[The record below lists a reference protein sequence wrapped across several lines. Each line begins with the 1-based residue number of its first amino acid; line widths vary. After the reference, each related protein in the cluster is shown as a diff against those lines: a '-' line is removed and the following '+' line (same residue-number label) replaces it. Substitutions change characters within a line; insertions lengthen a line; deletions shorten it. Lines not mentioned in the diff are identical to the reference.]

1 MNRISATIEKMIT
14 YFNGDVK
21 RINHALKVY
30 SFAKSIGE
38 LESLPKEKQEIL
50 ELAAVLHDIEI
61 KESEKKYSSSA
72 GKYQEMEGPLVARDI
87 LKEFKLNRDVLDRI
101 CFLIG
106 HHHTYNKI
114 DDIDYQILIEA
125 DFLVNIFED
134 GMDQKQIDT
143 IKQKYFKTNIGILFL
158 NRLYNQ

>member
-50 ELAAVLHDIEI
+50 ELAAVLHDIGI

-87 LKEFKLNRDVLDRI
+87 LKEFKLNRDILDRI